1 MEFDF
6 EPLKRRAEGV
16 REAKEALATMRGL
29 YDRCSSSRIRER
41 LLMLINLIDD
51 NLHAFLP
58 SKELFAELSPVLV
71 NFLASAKGD
80 DLEVII
86 KDEDILDLIS
96 GVDDFVLRYY
106 SDKFVTL
113 QELIYRFMREKK
125 IDKPSDVWKPVG
137 LGRRTFHKLL
147 NQYNERYSQAPRIAL
162 LQLSVG
168 LRLNFDEM
176 NELLEHQFYRL
187 TRSKTDLVFAFFAMR
202 RNKDTEKD
210 FTLVSKREMDT
221 IREKLRK
228 EGIEIPEVYD

>member
-6 EPLKRRAEGV
+6 KPLKRRVRGV
-16 REAKEALATMRGL
+16 KEAKEALSLMRSMH
-29 YDRCSSSRIRER
+29 DRCEPSPVKER
-41 LLMLINLIDD
+41 LLALINMLD
-51 NLHAFLP
+51 NSLNAFLP
-58 SKELFAELSPVLV
+58 DEKFFSEMEPVLV
-71 NFLASAKGD
+71 NFLANAKAED
-80 DLEVII
+80 IEII
-86 KDEDILDLIS
+86 LKDEDVINLIG
-96 GVDDFVLRYY
+96 GVDDFVLKYY
-106 SDKFVTL
+106 SEKFVTL
-113 QELIYRFMREKK
+113 QELIYRFMREKG

-168 LRLNFDEM
+168 LRLNFDETS
-176 NELLEHQFYRL
+176 ELLEHQFYRL

-202 RNKDTEKD
+202 RKPDKEKD
-210 FTLVSKREMDT
+210 FVLVSKREMDA